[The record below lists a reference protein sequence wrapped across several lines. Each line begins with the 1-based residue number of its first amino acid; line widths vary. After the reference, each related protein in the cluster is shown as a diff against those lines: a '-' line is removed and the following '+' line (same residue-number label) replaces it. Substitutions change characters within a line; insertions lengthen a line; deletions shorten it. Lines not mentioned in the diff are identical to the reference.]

1 MKYGRIITKDRL
13 KFYEVADEV
22 FAAISP
28 NRGLSWA
35 NAGFINK
42 GKGLVYDTFFD
53 LPHARELKRFCVE
66 TGGRAPTYVV
76 CSHYNADHTWGNQ
89 EFSDSVI
96 IMHKNAVKE
105 RLSEDPKHYDH
116 IIREGHLGGPGTA
129 WLQQEMN
136 GFDLTAVEWQEPDM
150 LIEANT
156 SIMLND
162 MQVDIINVAPAHSDS
177 DLLLWLPKEKVLFCG
192 DIVFGGAIAYSVK
205 GMKLW
210 SKALDYIIDELK
222 PEVVIP
228 GHGAICG
235 LDFVQEC
242 KDYFAT
248 VMSEFDKHYDD
259 TSSAQEIARRCDITP
274 FLHWLEPQR
283 LFINILALTNDRRGL
298 PMKPDWDY
306 FATEMVEFRK
316 FLDKTYD
323 IPAWDPMSSWA
334 E

>member
-1 MKYGRIITKDRL
+1 MKYGRIITKERL
-13 KFYEVADEV
+13 KYYEVADNV

-66 TGGRAPTYVV
+66 MGGRAPTYVV

-96 IMHKNAVKE
+96 IMHKNAVRE
-105 RLSEDPKHYDH
+105 HFSEDPKAWDS
-116 IIREGHLGGPGTA
+116 IIREGQNGGPGEQ
-129 WLQQEMN
+129 WIHNELK
-136 GFDLTAVEWQEPDM
+136 GFDLTGVRWQDPDI

-156 SIMLND
+156 KIMLND
-162 MQVDIINVAPAHSDS
+162 MEVDVISVAPSHSDS
-177 DLLLWLPKEKVLFCG
+177 DLLLWLPKEKVVFCG
-192 DIVFGGAIAYSVK
+192 DVVFGGAIAYSAK
-205 GMKLW
+205 GIKLW
-210 SKALDYIIDELK
+210 TGALDFIINELK

-235 LDFVQEC
+235 LDFVKEC
-242 KDYFAT
+242 KDYFET
-248 VMSEFDKHYDD
+248 VMSEFEKHYDEE
-259 TSSAQEIARRCDITP
+259 SSALEIAKRCDISR
-274 FLHWLEPQR
+274 FLHLLEPYR
-283 LFINILALTNDRRGL
+283 LFINILALTNDRRGV
-298 PMKPDWDY
+298 PTKPDWNY
-306 FATEMVEFRK
+306 FAEEMAKLKEFQDQK
-316 FLDKTYD
+316 YGVQS
-323 IPAWDPMSSWA
+323 WDPMSSWA